1 MHNKSLRLRLVLAA
15 ALTAPACGLAQAQSL
30 NGLYFGVGGG
40 WVHYDIDYTTQ
51 VVDAYDY
58 FLSPYVVQYA
68 DFGRNNLGGF
78 KAWAGYQFVPWLA
91 AEIAYVNLGAPTAN
105 YSVRATTGVST
116 NPNVRYANYEI
127 QGVNFSLVGT
137 LPLNE
142 AFSLHAMVGAFYSEY
157 KYSETG
163 QTSTGDPHSFTAP
176 DLTQTNLSYGAG
188 GSYHFDKQW
197 SLRAD
202 WDRFQKI
209 GNDFALNETGNG
221 EFENI
226 DLFSFSLVYRF

>member
-1 MHNKSLRLRLVLAA
+1 MNRKPLRLRLVLAA
-15 ALTAPACGLAQAQSL
+15 ALAAPAFGAAHAQSL

-40 WVHYDIDYTTQ
+40 WVHYDIGYTTQ

-91 AEIAYVNLGAPTAN
+91 AEVSYVNLGSPTAN
-105 YSVRATTGVST
+105 YSVRATTGPST
-116 NPNVRYANYEI
+116 NPNVRNATYKL
-127 QGVNFSLVGT
+127 QGINLSAVGT
-137 LPLNE
+137 VPINE
-142 AFSLHAMVGAFYSEY
+142 MFALHANVGAFYSEY

-163 QTSTGDPHSFTAP
+163 TNGNGDSHSFNAP
-176 DLTQTNLSYGAG
+176 NLWQWNLSYGAG
-188 GSYHFDKQW
+188 ASYNFNRQW
-197 SLRAD
+197 AIRFD
-202 WDRFQKI
+202 WDRFQDI

-221 EFENI
+221 KFENI